1 MKKITTLLLIILA
14 MLVPTTASATA
25 TDQVIV
31 TADSQETAPAVIDSI
46 IAEEAPQAAGIDA
59 TTAATPVCATKGEQT
74 SEITVDAT
82 TNADNIAESTPAVE
96 SKAKEQKE
104 SKKYKK
110 KNIDNTLS
118 EFEDCAEN
126 EKMGVEV
133 KEKRQSDKFMDT
145 DHVTKLLIAFF
156 INFIAIMVVVR
167 WLYYPKCKRG
177 EFFFTYILI
186 AISTFMLIYVL
197 GDVKLK
203 AGIALGLF
211 AMFSIIRYRTEQI
224 AIREMTY
231 LFIIIALSAIN
242 GLTISELSIGE
253 VLVINI
259 LFVATTWLC
268 ESKLFISHYSYKVI
282 KYDNINLITPDK
294 RKELIDDLKMRTGLN
309 IIKVEVGAIDFLKDA
324 AIVKMYYKSNEAN
337 NSVDTTLKAP
347 TDEYKLK

>member
-1 MKKITTLLLIILA
+1 MKKITTLLLFLFVMLA
-14 MLVPTTASATA
+14 FTNASTATTQTAITKNEAAVITENTSATVDTATA
-25 TDQVIV
+25 TKV
-31 TADSQETAPAVIDSI
+31 ET
-46 IAEEAPQAAGIDA
+46 QDA
-59 TTAATPVCATKGEQT
+59 TQSASTTTKT
-74 SEITVDAT
+74 
-82 TNADNIAESTPAVE
+82 
-96 SKAKEQKE
+96 K
-104 SKKYKK
+104 KK
-110 KNIDNTLS
+110 KNNAAYDEFSLDEDN
-118 EFEDCAEN
+118 N

-133 KEKRQSDKFMDT
+133 KEKRQSDEIIDT
-145 DHVTKLLIAFF
+145 DHVNKLLLAFF
-156 INFIAIMVVVR
+156 INLIAIMIVVR

-253 VLVINI
+253 VIIINI
-259 LFVATTWLC
+259 LFIITTWIC
-268 ESKLFISHYSYKVI
+268 ETKLLISHYSYKVI

-294 RKELIDDLKMRTGLN
+294 REELITDLEKRTGLK

-324 AIVKMYYKSNEAN
+324 AIVKMYYKSNEAS
-337 NSVDTTLKAP
+337 NSVDTTLKTP

>member
-1 MKKITTLLLIILA
+1 MRLLTTLLLICSTIFVQA
-14 MLVPTTASATA
+14 QNIESTDATA
-25 TDQVIV
+25 AVAVV
-31 TADSQETAPAVIDSI
+31 TENTQQET
-46 IAEEAPQAAGIDA
+46 
-59 TTAATPVCATKGEQT
+59 
-74 SEITVDAT
+74 TV
-82 TNADNIAESTPAVE
+82 
-96 SKAKEQKE
+96 SK
-104 SKKYKK
+104 SS
-110 KNIDNTLS
+110 KNIDIVDYDD
-118 EFEDCAEN
+118 EFGEP
-126 EKMGVEV
+126 EKMAVSV
-133 KEKRQSDKFMDT
+133 KQKRQSDEFIDT
-145 DHVTKLLIAFF
+145 EHVTKLLLAF
-156 INFIAIMVVVR
+156 IVNLIAIMIIVR

-253 VLVINI
+253 VIIINA
-259 LFVATTWLC
+259 LFITAIIVC
-268 ESKLFISHYSYKVI
+268 ESKLLISHYSYKVI
-282 KYDNINLITPDK
+282 KYDNISLITPDK
-294 RKELIDDLKMRTGLN
+294 REELIADLEKRTGLKVV
-309 IIKVEVGAIDFLKDA
+309 KVEVGAIDFLKDA

-337 NSVDTTLKAP
+337 NSVDTTLKTP

>member
-1 MKKITTLLLIILA
+1 MRLLTTLLLICSTIFVQA
-14 MLVPTTASATA
+14 QNIESTDATA
-25 TDQVIV
+25 AVAVV
-31 TADSQETAPAVIDSI
+31 TENTQQET
-46 IAEEAPQAAGIDA
+46 
-59 TTAATPVCATKGEQT
+59 
-74 SEITVDAT
+74 TV
-82 TNADNIAESTPAVE
+82 
-96 SKAKEQKE
+96 SK
-104 SKKYKK
+104 SS
-110 KNIDNTLS
+110 KNIDIVDYDD
-118 EFEDCAEN
+118 EFGEP
-126 EKMGVEV
+126 EKMAVSV
-133 KEKRQSDKFMDT
+133 KQKRQSDEFIDT
-145 DHVTKLLIAFF
+145 DHVTKLLLAF
-156 INFIAIMVVVR
+156 IVNFIAIMIIVR

-253 VLVINI
+253 VIIINV
-259 LFVATTWLC
+259 LFITAIIIC
-268 ESKLFISHYSYKVI
+268 ESKLLISHYSYKVI

-294 RKELIDDLKMRTGLN
+294 REELIADLEKRTGLKV
-309 IIKVEVGAIDFLKDA
+309 IKVEVGAIDFLKDA

>member
-1 MKKITTLLLIILA
+1 MRLLTTLLLICSTIFVQA
-14 MLVPTTASATA
+14 QNIESTDATA
-25 TDQVIV
+25 AVAVV
-31 TADSQETAPAVIDSI
+31 TENTQQET
-46 IAEEAPQAAGIDA
+46 
-59 TTAATPVCATKGEQT
+59 
-74 SEITVDAT
+74 TV
-82 TNADNIAESTPAVE
+82 
-96 SKAKEQKE
+96 SK
-104 SKKYKK
+104 SS
-110 KNIDNTLS
+110 KNIDIVDYDD
-118 EFEDCAEN
+118 EFGEP
-126 EKMGVEV
+126 EKMAVSV
-133 KEKRQSDKFMDT
+133 KQKRQSDEFIDT
-145 DHVTKLLIAFF
+145 EHVTKLLLAF
-156 INFIAIMVVVR
+156 IVNLIAIMIIVR

-253 VLVINI
+253 VIIINV
-259 LFVATTWLC
+259 LFITAIIIC
-268 ESKLFISHYSYKVI
+268 ESKLLISHYSYKVI

-294 RKELIDDLKMRTGLN
+294 REELIADLEKRTGLKV
-309 IIKVEVGAIDFLKDA
+309 IKVEVGAIDFLKDA

-337 NSVDTTLKAP
+337 NSVDTTLKTP
-347 TDEYKLK
+347 VDEYKLKD

>member
-1 MKKITTLLLIILA
+1 MKKFTTLLLFILA
-14 MLVPTTASATA
+14 MLVSTNASAATANRANTTVGIQDTDPAISQTASTAVDAT
-25 TDQVIV
+25 VCV
-31 TADSQETAPAVIDSI
+31 T
-46 IAEEAPQAAGIDA
+46 EEPQAATDN
-59 TTAATPVCATKGEQT
+59 K
-74 SEITVDAT
+74 SD
-82 TNADNIAESTPAVE
+82 NARQDLVAENKV
-96 SKAKEQKE
+96 QKE
-104 SKKYKK
+104 SKKNNKK
-110 KNIDNTLS
+110 KNANNILV
-118 EFEDCAEN
+118 EFEYDEDN
-126 EKMGVEV
+126 ERMGVEV
-133 KEKRQSDKFMDT
+133 KEKRQSDKFIDT
-145 DHVTKLLIAFF
+145 DHVTKLLLAFF
-156 INFIAIMVVVR
+156 INFIAIMIVVR
-167 WLYYPKCKRG
+167 WLYYPRCKRG

-253 VLVINI
+253 VIIINI
-259 LFVATTWLC
+259 LFIITTWIC
-268 ESKLFISHYSYKVI
+268 ETKLLISHYSYKVI

-294 RKELIDDLKMRTGLN
+294 REELIADLEKRTGLKV
-309 IIKVEVGAIDFLKDA
+309 IKVEVGAIDFLKDA

-337 NSVDTTLKAP
+337 NSVDTTLKTP